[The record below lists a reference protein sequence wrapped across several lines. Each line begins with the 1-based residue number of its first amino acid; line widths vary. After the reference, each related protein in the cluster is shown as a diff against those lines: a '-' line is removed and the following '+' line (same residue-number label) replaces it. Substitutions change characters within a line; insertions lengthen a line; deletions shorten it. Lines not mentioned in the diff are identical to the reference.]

1 MHTFAFFSFLGKG
14 RTTPFSMP
22 LLFHS
27 AQVGPFGGILLP
39 SPCFGVWVSLIQGE
53 PSSSSG
59 SFIKFF
65 AKSYTFA

>member
-1 MHTFAFFSFLGKG
+1 MHTFAFFHFWGKEEPPLLGL
-14 RTTPFSMP
+14 PI
-22 LLFHS
+22 LFHS

-53 PSSSSG
+53 PSSFSG
-59 SFIKFF
+59 SFITFF